1 MDCACLFLE
10 ICGYY
15 YYKKGVYAQVIRST
29 LDDAFESG
37 NTVPHE
43 CMHPKNK
50 KNARNRGNLL
60 KRTSELH
67 ETAINSKKR

>member
-43 CMHPKNK
+43 HVCIRKIK
-50 KNARNRGNLL
+50 KTLEIA
-60 KRTSELH
+60 E
-67 ETAINSKKR
+67 IY